1 MQTFKSAAVGVS
13 FFGFDAAALA
23 AAGIQ
28 SRR

>member
-1 MQTFKSAAVGVS
+1 MQTFKSAAIGVS
-13 FFGFDAAALA
+13 FFGFGATASA

>member
-13 FFGFDAAALA
+13 FFGFGAAVAA